1 MRNFFRT
8 IQACILALCSIA
20 VACPTLAASTADGF
34 PSKPI
39 TIIVPYTPGGTTD
52 LLARMVAES
61 ISRET
66 GQPVVVDNRPGAG
79 GSIAGKMVV
88 RAPADGYTLLMTSSG
103 VNSLTP
109 VVFKDFD
116 AMNGLTQVSVL
127 VDVPFIV
134 SVNKSFAAQDMQS
147 FVDYAKNNPG
157 KVTIGNA
164 SPGSHGH
171 LAQLQFA
178 KAAAIDV
185 TPVSYKGS
193 VPSLNDVLGGH
204 IEANI
209 DNVGVM
215 KPYIDSNKVTALFV
229 TSPERSASVPQV
241 PTAKELG
248 LDFTAQAWFGLAA
261 PHGTP
266 PEIVAKIQTLAAKG
280 FQQQAPRD
288 KLVQAGLTPVFGPPD
303 EANVRMQ
310 EESRV
315 LGKLAA
321 SLNLSSN

>member
-1 MRNFFRT
+1 M
-8 IQACILALCSIA
+8 
-20 VACPTLAASTADGF
+20 AASPADTF

-39 TIIVPYTPGGTTD
+39 TIIVPYTPGGTAD
-52 LLARMVAES
+52 LLARLVAES

-66 GQPVVVDNRPGAG
+66 GQPVVVENRPGAG
-79 GSIAGKMVV
+79 GSIAGRMVV
-88 RAPADGYTLLMTSSG
+88 RAPADGYTLLLTSSG
-103 VNSLTP
+103 VNSVTP

-127 VDVPFIV
+127 VDVPFVV

-147 FVDYAKNNPG
+147 FIEYAKKNPG
-157 KVTIGNA
+157 KVMIGNA

-178 KAAAIDV
+178 KAAKIEV

-193 VPSLNDVLGGH
+193 VPSLNDMLGGH
-204 IEANI
+204 VDANI
-209 DNVGVM
+209 DNVSVM
-215 KPYIDSNKVTALFV
+215 KPYIDSNKATALFV
-229 TSPERSASVPQV
+229 TSPERAPSVPQV

-280 FQQQAPRD
+280 FQNQAQRD
-288 KLVQAGLTPVFGPPD
+288 KLVQAGVTPVFGSPA
-303 EANVRMQ
+303 EANARAQ
-310 EESRV
+310 EETRT
-315 LGKLAA
+315 LGTLAK
-321 SLNLSSN
+321 SLNLGAN